1 MDTGFDPR
9 IEPIQI
15 NRYPVLDSTN
25 EEAKR
30 LALAGETGPLWIMAA
45 RQTSGRGRRGRRWR
59 SPAGNLYA
67 TGLYHW
73 DGPLAASAQLG
84 FAAALAA
91 VQALDAWLNKASS
104 ITIKWPNDV
113 LVGPAKIAGILLES
127 GAAPGA
133 GHWLAIGIGINIAA
147 APQGLPYPA
156 TALAAH
162 MTEGARAPSPQ
173 AVLERVVDAFETWRQ
188 HLQRDGFAPLRTAWL
203 SRAHGLGK
211 PLRTSAGQ
219 SGVFTDLSS
228 GGALVLRQPGGQ
240 SIEIS
245 AGEVFFVGEEKP
257 DAAGH

>member
-1 MDTGFDPR
+1 VNRSR
-9 IEPIQI
+9 IGPIQI
-15 NRYPVLDSTN
+15 NRYTVLDSTN

-30 LALAGETGPLWIMAA
+30 LALAGESGPLWIMAA

-91 VQALDAWLNKASS
+91 AQALDAWLVKAPA

-156 TALAAH
+156 TALRTYLDTGTA
-162 MTEGARAPSPQ
+162 TPSPQ
-173 AVLERVVDAFETWRQ
+173 AVLERVIAVFEDWRMR
-188 HLQRDGFAPLRTAWL
+188 LQRDGFAPLRTAWL
-203 SRAHGLGK
+203 ARAHGLGK
-211 PLRTSAGQ
+211 PLQTSAGQ
-219 SGVFTDLSS
+219 NGVFTDLSS

-245 AGEVFFVGEEKP
+245 AGEVFFAGEEKP